1 MSEKVTFD
9 NLSFGTHF
17 QDEVG
22 RKFIKINTSASI
34 IWRGELP
41 SYFDICC
48 NHHPFN
54 CVDYS
59 GIPVNV
65 PFDVKC
71 EVINFNLALDNV
83 KSADIITP
91 DLNNHSQ
98 NQNTKNE
105 NNMKTNDAST
115 ATTTAAVST
124 TPQLTLKEA
133 VVNAVNELK
142 VKGSF
147 SAHDVTTAVREA
159 ANAGE
164 IALPGLEATQPNSSN
179 IKYWVNHADVK
190 AVIDGLLNDGTL
202 ANLGMTN
209 VDYSGGF
216 RVFEFSAPA
225 TSPVPSADDHDGAPA
240 PITTA
245 TAANATQS
253 PMAQRVEAYLKKAGS
268 ATLKQIQSALK
279 VNGVTCKDLAAI
291 VAGLGF
297 TVTPGTPDCFST
309 YTAN

>member
-1 MSEKVTFD
+1 
-9 NLSFGTHF
+9 
-17 QDEVG
+17 
-22 RKFIKINTSASI
+22 
-34 IWRGELP
+34 
-41 SYFDICC
+41 
-48 NHHPFN
+48 
-54 CVDYS
+54 
-59 GIPVNV
+59 
-65 PFDVKC
+65 
-71 EVINFNLALDNV
+71 
-83 KSADIITP
+83 
-91 DLNNHSQ
+91 
-98 NQNTKNE
+98 
-105 NNMKTNDAST
+105 MKTVNT
-115 ATTTAAVST
+115 AVSSV
-124 TPQLTLKEA
+124 PQLTLKEA
-133 VVNAVNELK
+133 VIDAINDLK
-142 VKGSF
+142 SNGSM
-147 SAHDVTTAVREA
+147 SAHDITTAIREA

-209 VDYSGGF
+209 VNYSGGF

-225 TSPVPSADDHDGAPA
+225 TSSVPSADDHDDAAPA
-240 PITTA
+240 PTTSA
-245 TAANATQS
+245 SAANATQS

-297 TVTPGTPDCFST
+297 TVTPGTSDCFST

>member
-1 MSEKVTFD
+1 M
-9 NLSFGTHF
+9 N
-17 QDEVG
+17 VG
-22 RKFIKINTSASI
+22 VLNKR
-34 IWRGELP
+34 
-41 SYFDICC
+41 
-48 NHHPFN
+48 
-54 CVDYS
+54 
-59 GIPVNV
+59 
-65 PFDVKC
+65 
-71 EVINFNLALDNV
+71 ALDNV
-83 KSADIITP
+83 KSVDIITP

-115 ATTTAAVST
+115 ATTTTAVST

-190 AVIDGLLNDGTL
+190 TTLDGLLNDGTL

-209 VDYSGGF
+209 VDYSGFF
-216 RVFEFSAPA
+216 RVFEFAAPAASASAPLATAPAAATTPAPDASAPA
-225 TSPVPSADDHDGAPA
+225 ASTSADP
-240 PITTA
+240 
-245 TAANATQS
+245 TQS
-253 PMAQRVEAYLKKAGS
+253 PMAQRIKAYLSKKAS
-268 ATLKQIQSALK
+268 AVTLKEIQSALK
-279 VNGVTCKDLAAI
+279 VNGVTCKDLASI

-297 TVTPGTPDCFST
+297 TVTPGTTDCFST
-309 YTAN
+309 YEVD